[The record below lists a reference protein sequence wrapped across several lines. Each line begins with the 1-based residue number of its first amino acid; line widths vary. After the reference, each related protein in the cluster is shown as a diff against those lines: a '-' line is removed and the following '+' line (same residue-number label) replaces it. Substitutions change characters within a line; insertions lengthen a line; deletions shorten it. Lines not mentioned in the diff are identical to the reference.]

1 MEEHKN
7 DFDLAF
13 ERGTSKKKMPKE
25 SKNIEEEI
33 SIEESYIL
41 YGTEK
46 VPERKP

>member
-1 MEEHKN
+1 
-7 DFDLAF
+7 
-13 ERGTSKKKMPKE
+13 MPKE

-46 VPERKP
+46 VPEKKTIEEKKKENGKEKKDLQLRFF